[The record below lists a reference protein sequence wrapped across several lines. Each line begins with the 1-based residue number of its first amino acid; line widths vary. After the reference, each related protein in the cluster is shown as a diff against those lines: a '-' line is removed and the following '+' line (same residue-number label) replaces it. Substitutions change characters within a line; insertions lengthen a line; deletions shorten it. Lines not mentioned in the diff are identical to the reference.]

1 MLHPAVSK
9 KFTDVSEVLTSPII
23 NVIALFI
30 LVAVK
35 A

>member
-1 MLHPAVSK
+1 MLRPAVSK
-9 KFTDVSEVLTSPII
+9 IFTDVSEVLTSPIL

-30 LVAVK
+30 LAVK